1 MKVDNMK
8 GKYMFNTIN
17 GVTTPQNVN
26 FKSKNIQKVE
36 TTDNI
41 EPAEKDKGLSSTAK
55 WAIALGL
62 AGLASYGI
70 YAMTNGRV
78 KAPKPT
84 PPSPTPANPIPEIK
98 EMAVDI
104 FKKAGKFDK
113 GKAILADGTKYTGNI
128 TSTGKDG
135 SKVVMEYVDGI
146 LQKTTKTA
154 KDGTKVFDKAYTW
167 AEDGLIKE
175 VKKNGETILDENK
188 LIEIYKKANLQLF
201 KNDSTRLA
209 NNHPKVIESLEKI
222 YADVDEIGNKSFS
235 DAIKGRNGLIRST
248 LRMYGYDVSDKG
260 KIIENVGLEN
270 GLVNLRNENKWL
282 NTRLNNPISGS
293 LKLEDKFSGIL
304 DLYQSLDNYLTNKS
318 IKDNIAAK
326 KLKNKLAEDLSN
338 LGYLFANKAP
348 VTGEMYEVLGH
359 EAIGSPEIISRPIL
373 NFDGTCVSRGKVWL
387 PN

>member
-1 MKVDNMK
+1 MK

-55 WAIALGL
+55 WAIGLGL

-70 YAMTNGRV
+70 YAMTKGRV
-78 KAPKPT
+78 KAPK
-84 PPSPTPANPIPEIK
+84 PTPANPIPEIK
-98 EMAVDI
+98 EMAVNA
-104 FKKAGKFDK
+104 FREAGNKFEK

-128 TSTGKDG
+128 TSECKDG
-135 SKVVMEYVDGI
+135 SKIVMEYVDGV
-146 LQKTTKTA
+146 LQKSTKTA

-248 LRMYGYDVSDKG
+248 LRTYGYDVSDKG

-282 NTRLNNPISGS
+282 NTRLNDPISGS

-304 DLYQSLDNYLTNKS
+304 DLYQRLDGYLTDKS

-326 KLKNKLAEDLSN
+326 KLKNKLAEDLDK

-348 VTGEMYEVLGH
+348 VTGEMYEVLGR
-359 EAIGSPEIISRPIL
+359 EAIEAPEIIRRPIM
-373 NFDGTCVSRGKVWL
+373 NRDGTCVSRGKVWL